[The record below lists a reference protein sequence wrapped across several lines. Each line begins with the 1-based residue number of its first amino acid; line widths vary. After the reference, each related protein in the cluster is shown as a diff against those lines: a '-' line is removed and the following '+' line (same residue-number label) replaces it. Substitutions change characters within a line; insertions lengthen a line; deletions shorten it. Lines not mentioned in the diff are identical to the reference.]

1 MTDMTADQDIFEPHV
16 VVRVGVIYQ
25 RRGEYEGMLFKTED
39 ICPDFVHLSVC
50 DSDLNGVKY
59 KVNHKEFHRDYTQC
73 DRKRRIEGG
82 L

>member
-1 MTDMTADQDIFEPHV
+1 
-16 VVRVGVIYQ
+16 
-25 RRGEYEGMLFKTED
+25 MLFKTED